1 MVDAK
6 ELEAAKRLAFGRIM
20 RMASRP
26 TRPGDVEEYYRC
38 RAILMTDAPD
48 SAFVDTRPSLAKHH
62 GKGDVSQW

>member
-1 MVDAK
+1 MNDT

-26 TRPGDVEEYYRC
+26 AQPGDVEDYYRC

-48 SAFVDTRPSLAKHH
+48 WAYARPVWMGNLLAK
-62 GKGDVSQW
+62 GAAGD